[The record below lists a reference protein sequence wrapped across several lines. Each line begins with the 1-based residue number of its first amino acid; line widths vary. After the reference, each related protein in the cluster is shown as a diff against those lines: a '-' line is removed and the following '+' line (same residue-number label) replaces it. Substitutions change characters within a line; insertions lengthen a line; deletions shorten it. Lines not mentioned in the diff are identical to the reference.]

1 MNTPFANCTAVKL
14 ISKTGRPYWFRTCDI
29 GGDIWADGA
38 HMVSF
43 PRGAELS
50 LWGREAP
57 LTASHAILGMAYNTQ
72 DTWLLDGVNDAGLT
86 GGLLALY
93 ETLSVPK
100 AGEGKEG
107 VMGMEIVTYLLAKC
121 ASVDEVVETVQGK
134 QLLDTPVGEG
144 KTVTATMHCMFVE
157 PSGRCVI
164 LEATD
169 CEHPGELT
177 VYTETLGMMTNSPPY
192 PQQLQNLSW
201 YLAHSPEWCW
211 GKDQPPELC
220 MNGMTLCADA
230 DAPHFCMSGCFPASY
245 ASCDRFVRMAM
256 LKHLNNNGMDFSDE
270 EMLPLGAQL
279 MCSVIEPHNR
289 GLYHYTRFDE
299 KDGPQGGHESYTQ
312 YLLMYDITERIL
324 YLQPYDS
331 TGWTKVR
338 LDDCPRDR
346 IATHPICRHPMA
358 GVVEYQQGRGF

>member
-14 ISKTGRPYWFRTCDI
+14 ISRTERPYWFRTCDI

-43 PRGAELS
+43 PQGAELS
-50 LWGREAP
+50 LWGREGALP
-57 LTASHAILGMAYNTQ
+57 AAHAILGMAYNSQ

-100 AGEGKEG
+100 ADEGKEG
-107 VMGMEIVTYLLAKC
+107 VMGMEIATYLLAKC
-121 ASVDEVVETVQGK
+121 ASIDEVIETVKGK
-134 QLLDTPVGEG
+134 QILDTPMGEG
-144 KTVTATMHCMFVE
+144 KTVCAAMHCMFVE
-157 PSGRCVI
+157 PSGRCII
-164 LEATD
+164 LEAAD
-169 CEHPGELT
+169 PSRPGELT
-177 VYTETLGMMTNSPPY
+177 VYTRTLGMMTNSPPY

-201 YLAHSPEWCW
+201 YLSQSPEWCW

-220 MNGMTLCADA
+220 MNGMTLRPDA
-230 DAPHFCMSGCFPASY
+230 SAPHFCMSGCFPASY

-279 MCSVIEPHNR
+279 MCSVIEPHNK

-299 KDGPQGGHESYTQ
+299 KEGPQGGHESYTQ
-312 YLLMYDITERIL
+312 YLIMYDITEKTL
-324 YLQPYDS
+324 YLQPYGS
-331 TGWTKVR
+331 TGWTKTR

-346 IATHPICRHPMA
+346 VATHPICRHPMA
-358 GVVEYQQGRGF
+358 GVVEYQQEQGG